1 MSRVVADA
9 PTHRGIMQPFCFPRV
24 LLLANAGLS
33 LTKAP
38 RTLALFSF
46 SSCLL

>member
-9 PTHRGIMQPFCFPRV
+9 PTHRGIRQPFCFPRV
-24 LLLANAGLS
+24 LFLANTGLS

-38 RTLALFSF
+38 KTLALFF
-46 SSCLL
+46 FPSCLL